1 MKAYLVP
8 AIVLLCLWCAAA
20 GAVPEYGCPAEPAW
34 DAVPCSMHTALQ
46 PSDGSQ
52 YHLTHVLSQHGG
64 RRDYMAVAGE
74 SAVRIQIYPHF
85 DNPGW
90 VANRV
95 ASAWAAQPAI
105 LRRSVMPLIIS
116 IDYAGPVYWDYR
128 EDVEAAHIV
137 EYPAAY
143 VHEDAGT
150 LDWSFEELLTH
161 ELCHA
166 LDARHGL
173 RHRKGWKDA
182 ASDDGAYVTDY
193 ARSSADEDFA
203 ESCAAYVLLRTSARL
218 TDDHRQHLE
227 DTMAQRMEWLGRLF
241 GLGSRIVEVPD

>member
-1 MKAYLVP
+1 MWSRGKGLAFPTKAHLVP
-8 AIVLLCLWCAAA
+8 SVVTLCLWCAAA
-20 GAVPEYGCPAEPAW
+20 SAVPEYGCPVEPAW

-52 YHLTHVLSQHGG
+52 YHLTHALSQHSG

-116 IDYAGPVYWDYR
+116 IDYAGPVYWPSYNVAVTECQIAD
-128 EDVEAAHIV
+128 DSLSHFSHIPSNLT
-137 EYPAAY
+137 PATR
-143 VHEDAGT
+143 V
-150 LDWSFEELLTH
+150 
-161 ELCHA
+161 
-166 LDARHGL
+166 
-173 RHRKGWKDA
+173 
-182 ASDDGAYVTDY
+182 
-193 ARSSADEDFA
+193 
-203 ESCAAYVLLRTSARL
+203 
-218 TDDHRQHLE
+218 
-227 DTMAQRMEWLGRLF
+227 
-241 GLGSRIVEVPD
+241 